1 MTNFRDLV
9 HYTKGIVAKHP
20 ALQEEIDGLLE
31 LCWSEIEEG
40 GSVQH
45 EINLCRR
52 DIDSLVEEKV

>member
-1 MTNFRDLV
+1 MTNLRELAS
-9 HYTKGIVAKHP
+9 YAKKVSAQYP

-40 GSVQH
+40 GSAQH

-52 DIDSLVEEKV
+52 DIDSLVAEKV